1 LLKAPQIDLEE
12 GVYVFI
18 CLIENVLVVVGF
30 DTDLLS
36 CEGGRWLRMDKQW
49 TWWSFLRKPARQLR
63 GQ

>member
-1 LLKAPQIDLEE
+1 MFL
-12 GVYVFI
+12 V
-18 CLIENVLVVVGF
+18 ENILVVVGF

-63 GQ
+63 EQ